1 MGIGQGGDQIGMG
14 KIPQNRVE
22 MGKNSRGSGGIGRVY
37 FTMSLSSL
45 MNFTVF
51 VVCDSVVISL

>member
-1 MGIGQGGDQIGMG
+1 VGIRLDEEKSPRIEWRWEKIQGDQVGIGT
-14 KIPQNRVE
+14 
-22 MGKNSRGSGGIGRVY
+22 VY